1 MSMTS
6 LEVLEFSKLRT
17 ILAGFCLTPLGQE
30 RVAQLALLP
39 DRAAIEEA
47 LAECAEMVAALALY
61 GRPPLGECCDLH
73 PALVRARAEG
83 SCLRPD
89 DLLGVRDSLR
99 AAVALRRFFN
109 DTDKSPRLTAL
120 AGQLEG
126 LKPLREDLD
135 ACFADGGEI
144 KDSASFELDTIRRK
158 MIALRG
164 RIRQT
169 LDQLLSSDQLAP
181 IFQERLITERNGRYV
196 VPVKADFRGRL
207 KGFVHDESA
216 SGQTLFVEPAGTL
229 ALNNEL
235 HHLQRAEQREIE
247 RILLRLTAVVH
258 RAEEALRRNQQLL
271 AQLDLRSACGEFSRR
286 AGCMTPQ
293 LAKQPLLEL
302 KQARHPLLIFNADGS
317 LRGTPVIPVD
327 LILTAAGAALII
339 SGPNTGGKT
348 VALKT
353 AGLLALMVRAG
364 LPIPCAAES
373 RIYPFGRVFADI
385 GDEQSIEEQLS
396 TFSGHLVRLREIL
409 AVADAETLV
418 LLDEV
423 GTGTD
428 PAEGGALALATLDRL
443 REVGA
448 RTIAT
453 THLQMVKSYALLH
466 DEVENAAVDFDA
478 ETLAP
483 TYRLSYGAPGASSA
497 FVIATR
503 LGLPSALLARAESYL
518 DRDERESQRLLERL
532 QALQKTL
539 AHDAEETRKLRA
551 AAQRERDKRHQL
563 LTELEAQR
571 REILV
576 KARKQGQNAVHQA
589 EKDLRSLLRKAATQ
603 TVAAAQRSELKTALR
618 KVEDALPQPSSPV
631 PRGRKPRAVV
641 NGELLLVS
649 ALNVE
654 GVVVSISKEMI
665 ELSIG
670 GKKVRQPL
678 SALRQFEPRR
688 FSGATAPPRVQGRI
702 ERDVHATRLLLVGLR
717 VDEAMPRLE
726 RFLDDAL
733 LAGNGIVEIV
743 HGAGEGIL
751 RKVVREQLSAHRSVT
766 SFYAA
771 PVEAGGDNITIAELK
786 NG

>member
-1 MSMTS
+1 MSVTS
-6 LEVLEFSKLRT
+6 FEVLEFSKLRT
-17 ILAGFCLTPLGQE
+17 ILAGFCLTPLGQG
-30 RVAQLALLP
+30 RVAQLAPLP
-39 DRAAIEEA
+39 DQAAIAEA
-47 LAECAEMVAALALY
+47 LAECAEMVAVLALY
-61 GRPPLGECCDLH
+61 GRPPLGGCGDLQ

-99 AAVALRRFFN
+99 TAVALRRFFN
-109 DTDKSPRLTAL
+109 DGDKSPRLTAL
-120 AGQLEG
+120 ATQLEE

-135 ACFADGGEI
+135 ACFAEGGEI
-144 KDSASFELDTIRRK
+144 KDSASFELDKIRRK

-169 LDQLLSSDQLAP
+169 LDQLLSSDHLAP

-196 VPVKADFRGRL
+196 VPIKADFRGRL

-216 SGQTLFVEPAGTL
+216 SGQTLFIEPADTL
-229 ALNNEL
+229 ALNNDL

-247 RILLRLTAVVH
+247 RILLRLTAAVH
-258 RAEEALRRNQQLL
+258 AAEEALLRNQQVL
-271 AQLDLRSACGEFSRR
+271 AHLDLRSACGEFSRR

-293 LAKQPLLEL
+293 LATQPLLEL
-302 KQARHPLLIFNADGS
+302 KQARHPLLIFNPDCS

-327 LILTAAGAALII
+327 LLLTAAGTALII

-353 AGLLALMVRAG
+353 AGLLTLMVRAG

-373 RIYPFGRVFADI
+373 RIYPFRRVFADI

-466 DEVENAAVDFDA
+466 DAVENAAVDFDA

-483 TYRLSYGAPGASSA
+483 TYRLNYGVPGASSA
-497 FVIATR
+497 FVIAAR
-503 LGLPSALLARAESYL
+503 LGLPAALLDQAATYL
-518 DRDERESQRLLERL
+518 HRDERESQHLLERL
-532 QALQKTL
+532 HVLQKTL
-539 AHDAEETRKLRA
+539 TEDVEETRKLRA

-571 REILV
+571 QEILAQ
-576 KARKQGQNAVHQA
+576 AREQGQNAVHKA
-589 EKDLRSLLRKAATQ
+589 EQDLRSLLRNAATQ
-603 TVAAAQRSELKTALR
+603 TVAAAQRTELTNAIR
-618 KVEDALPQPSSPV
+618 KVADALPQPANPV

-641 NGELLLVS
+641 TGERLLVS
-649 ALNVE
+649 ALNAE
-654 GVVVSISKEMI
+654 GVVVSISGEMV

-678 SALRQFEPRR
+678 AALRQFEPRR
-688 FSGATAPPRVQGRI
+688 FTGTTAPPRVQSRI
-702 ERDVHATRLLLVGLR
+702 ERDIHATRLLLVGLR
-717 VDEAMPRLE
+717 VDEALPRLE

-733 LAGNGIVEIV
+733 QSGNSVVEIV

-771 PVEAGGDNITIAELK
+771 PVEAGGDNITIAELN